1 MNEIMN
7 LIKDLKTMEDVLLKA
22 ARAERDGD
30 KRLSCCLYLDSA
42 TCQKAAEELKGRIPI
57 PAEIEGGDKS
67 YFYVCG
73 ECHGNIGSLDKFCRH
88 CGHPI
93 DWSGKP

>member
-1 MNEIMN
+1 MNEIQNM
-7 LIKDLKTMEDVLLKA
+7 IQDLKTMENVLLKA
-22 ARAERDGD
+22 AKAERDGD
-30 KRLSCCLYLDSA
+30 QRLSYCLYLDSE
-42 TCQKAAEELKGRIPI
+42 TCKKAAEELKGRIPI

-67 YFYVCG
+67 YFFVCG
-73 ECHGNIGSLDKFCRH
+73 ECRGNIGSWDKFCRH